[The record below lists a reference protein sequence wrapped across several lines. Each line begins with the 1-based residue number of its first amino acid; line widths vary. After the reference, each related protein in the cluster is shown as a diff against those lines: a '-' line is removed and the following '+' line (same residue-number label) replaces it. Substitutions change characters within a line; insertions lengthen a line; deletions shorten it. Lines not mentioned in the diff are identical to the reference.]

1 MSIFYVVD
9 ALNIQVIYNNGME
22 TTAMA
27 YQSVMKRILD
37 KATLG
42 TISIVTHNEFAFSTH
57 QINQIELD
65 YVKRHAANK
74 DEFLKGLLQ
83 ERLGGVSTFD
93 PYLEPCPLEK
103 LLCQRLEIE
112 TEKVNALR
120 VAKTRLAKY
129 KHRGILSNTPL
140 VSYDGASINPTDRRE
155 NGK

>member
-1 MSIFYVVD
+1 MKLFCVD

-22 TTAMA
+22 TTALA

-37 KATLG
+37 KVTVG
-42 TISIVTHNEFAFSTH
+42 SIPIVNHNDFVFSTH

-65 YVKRHAANK
+65 YVRRHAANK
-74 DEFLKGLLQ
+74 EEFLKGVLQ

-93 PYLEPCPLEK
+93 PYLEPCPVEK
-103 LLCQRLEIE
+103 LLCQRLENE
-112 TEKVNALR
+112 TAKLNVLR
-120 VAKTRLAKY
+120 IAKTRLAKY

-155 NGK
+155 SGK